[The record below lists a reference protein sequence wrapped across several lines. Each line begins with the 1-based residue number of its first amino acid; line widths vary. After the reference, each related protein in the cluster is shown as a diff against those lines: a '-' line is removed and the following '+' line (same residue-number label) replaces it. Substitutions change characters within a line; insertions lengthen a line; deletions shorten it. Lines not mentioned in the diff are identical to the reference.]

1 MYTVLGSSNNRT
13 LRVIWTLE
21 ELGVAYNQVVGDP
34 GSIDAREFNPTG
46 KVPALIVEGETLPD
60 SVAIMTFL
68 SDRHNALT
76 FPAGSVERLRMDG
89 HIHFLLEEFDSL
101 LWVAAKNS
109 FINPVE
115 WRAPEVKPVL
125 KWEFERSL
133 QRLEGRL
140 KGRFLMGDTF
150 TIADIL
156 AVHCLNWAFS
166 AKFPNTR
173 AALKAYAKRCRDR
186 GAYKRAAADRK

>member
-1 MYTVLGSSNNRT
+1 MYTVLGSTKNRT
-13 LRVIWTLE
+13 LRVIWTFE
-21 ELGVAYNQVVGDP
+21 ELGVSYDQVVGDP
-34 GSIDAREFNPTG
+34 GSAEVKALNTTG
-46 KVPALIVEGETLPD
+46 KVPALIVEGEVLPD

-89 HIHFLLEEFDSL
+89 HIQFLLEEFDSL

-109 FINPVE
+109 FINPVDR
-115 WRAPEVKPVL
+115 RAPEVKPVL

-133 QRLEGRL
+133 TRLEERL
-140 KGRFLMGDTF
+140 QGEFLMGDTF

-156 AVHCLNWAFS
+156 AVHCLNWAFN
-166 AKFPNTR
+166 AKFPD
-173 AALKAYAKRCRDR
+173 ASEALKGYAKRCRGRD
-186 GAYKRAAADRK
+186 AYKRAVADR

>member
-1 MYTVLGSSNNRT
+1 MYTVLGSTKNRT

-21 ELGVAYNQVVGDP
+21 ELSVPYDQVFGDP
-34 GSIDAREFNPTG
+34 GSAEVKSLNITG
-46 KVPALIVEGETLPD
+46 KVPALIVEGEALPD

-76 FPAGSVERLRMDG
+76 FPAGSIKRLRMDG
-89 HIHFLLEEFDSL
+89 HIQFLLEEFDSL

-115 WRAPEVKPVL
+115 QRAPGVKTVL

-133 QRLEGRL
+133 KRLEERL
-140 KGRFLMGDTF
+140 QGEFLMGETF

-156 AVHCLNWAFS
+156 AVHCLNWAFT
-166 AKFPNTR
+166 AKFPD
-173 AALKAYAKRCRDR
+173 ASKALKAYAKRCRDR
-186 GAYKRAAADRK
+186 DAYKRALTDT

>member
-1 MYTVLGSSNNRT
+1 MYTVLGSTKNRT

-21 ELGVAYNQVVGDP
+21 ELGVPYDQVFGDP
-34 GSIDAREFNPTG
+34 GSAEVKALNITG
-46 KVPALIVEGETLPD
+46 KVPALIVEGEALPD

-76 FPAGSVERLRMDG
+76 FTAGSVERLRMDG

-115 WRAPEVKPVL
+115 QRAAEVKPIL

-133 QRLEGRL
+133 KRLEERL
-140 KGRFLMGDTF
+140 DGEFLMGNTF

-156 AVHCLNWAFS
+156 AVHCLNWGFN
-166 AKFPNTR
+166 AKFPE
-173 AALKAYAKRCRDR
+173 ASEALRSYAKRCRDR
-186 GAYKRAAADRK
+186 DAYKRALTDT

>member
-1 MYTVLGSSNNRT
+1 MYTVLGSTKNRT

-21 ELGVAYNQVVGDP
+21 ELGVPYEQVVGDP
-34 GSIDAREFNPTG
+34 GSTEVKVLNSTG
-46 KVPALIVEGETLPD
+46 KVPALIVEGEVLAD

-68 SDRHNALT
+68 SDRHHALT

-89 HIHFLLEEFDSL
+89 QIHFLLEEFDSL

-115 WRAPEVKPVL
+115 QRAAEVKPIL

-133 QRLEGRL
+133 KRLEERL
-140 KGRFLMGDTF
+140 QGEYLMGDTF
-150 TIADIL
+150 TISDIL
-156 AVHCLNWAFS
+156 AAHCLNWAS
-166 AKFPNTR
+166 NAKFPKAGEALTAYTDRCCNR
-173 AALKAYAKRCRDR
+173 A
-186 GAYKRAAADRK
+186 AYKRALADK

>member
-1 MYTVLGSSNNRT
+1 MYTVLGSTKNRT

-21 ELGVAYNQVVGDP
+21 ELGVSYEQVVGDP
-34 GSIDAREFNPTG
+34 GSAEVKALNPTG
-46 KVPALIVEGETLPD
+46 KVPALIVEGEVLAD

-68 SDRHNALT
+68 SDRHHALT

-115 WRAPEVKPVL
+115 QRAAEVKPIL

-133 QRLEGRL
+133 KRLEERL
-140 KGRFLMGDTF
+140 QGEYLMGDTF
-150 TIADIL
+150 TISDIL
-156 AVHCLNWAFS
+156 AAHCLNWAS
-166 AKFPNTR
+166 NAKFPVAGEALTAYTDRCCNR
-173 AALKAYAKRCRDR
+173 A
-186 GAYKRAAADRK
+186 AYKRALADK

>member
-1 MYTVLGSSNNRT
+1 MYTVLGSTKNRT

-21 ELGVAYNQVVGDP
+21 ELGLPYDQVKGDP
-34 GSIDAREFNPTG
+34 GSAEAKAHNPSG
-46 KVPALIVEGETLPD
+46 KVPALVVDGEVLPD
-60 SVAIMTFL
+60 SVAIMSFL

-76 FPAGSVERLRMDG
+76 CPAGSVERLRMDG

-109 FINPVE
+109 FVNPPE
-115 WRAPEVKPVL
+115 HRAAEVKPVL

-133 QRLEGRL
+133 KRLEARL
-140 KGRFLMGDTF
+140 QGAFLMGEQF

-156 AVHCLNWAFS
+156 AVHCLNWAYT
-166 AKFPNTR
+166 AKFPD
-173 AALKAYAKRCRDR
+173 ASPVLKDYAKRCRAR
-186 GAYKRAAADRK
+186 PAYVRALAER

>member
-1 MYTVLGSSNNRT
+1 MYTILGSTKNRT

-21 ELGVAYNQVVGDP
+21 ELGVPYDQVVGDP
-34 GSIDAREFNPTG
+34 GSAEVKALNITG
-46 KVPALIVEGETLPD
+46 KVPALIVGGEALPD

-76 FPAGSVERLRMDG
+76 FTAGSVERLRMDG
-89 HIHFLLEEFDSL
+89 HIHFVLEEFDSL

-115 WRAPEVKPVL
+115 QRAAAVKSVL

-133 QRLEGRL
+133 QRLEDRL
-140 KGRFLMGDTF
+140 QGEFLMGDTF

-156 AVHCLNWAFS
+156 AVHCLNWGFI
-166 AKFPNTR
+166 AKFPDASDT
-173 AALKAYAKRCRDR
+173 LKSYAKRCCSRD
-186 GAYKRAAADRK
+186 AYKRTLENT